1 MICVW
6 CLDDKYKQY
15 AELSIK
21 TVKKFNSEAK
31 IVVVSEKPIEVEGA
45 DEYFVFDLG
54 GQHRNRGKGD
64 RISNA
69 AYLKLLLPNLPYD
82 KIIFIDGD
90 VICQGSLQELWD
102 INVSLIGWCESH
114 SYGKKQAAE
123 LGIKLYGLS
132 GIMLMRLDKLR
143 QIDFTNK
150 CFLMEKEVPE
160 LKTGFQHEESILNY
174 GWNDKLTFVDKKWNY
189 CYNRNYDCPLDYK
202 DAVLLHFAGK
212 DKSVMLKYYQENFSE

>member
-1 MICVW
+1 MVIVY
-6 CLDDKYKQY
+6 CLDSNYVKY

-21 TVKKFNSEAK
+21 TVKKFNPEAK

-54 GQHRNRGKGD
+54 GQHRNRGNGD

-82 KIIFIDGD
+82 KIVFIDGD

-102 INVSLIGWCESH
+102 LDVSLIGWCESH
-114 SYGKKQAAE
+114 NYGKKQAEE

-132 GIMLMRLDKLR
+132 GVMLMRLDNLR
-143 QIDFTNK
+143 KCDFINK
-150 CFLMEKEVPE
+150 CFKMEKEIPE
-160 LKTGFQHEESILNY
+160 LKTGWQHEETILNY
-174 GWNDKLTFVDKKWNY
+174 GWHDKLTFLDKKWNY
-189 CYNRNYDCPLDYK
+189 CFDRKYDYPLNYK
-202 DAVLLHFAGK
+202 DVMLLHFVGK
-212 DKSVMLKYYQENFSE
+212 DKSAMLKYYEENFNE